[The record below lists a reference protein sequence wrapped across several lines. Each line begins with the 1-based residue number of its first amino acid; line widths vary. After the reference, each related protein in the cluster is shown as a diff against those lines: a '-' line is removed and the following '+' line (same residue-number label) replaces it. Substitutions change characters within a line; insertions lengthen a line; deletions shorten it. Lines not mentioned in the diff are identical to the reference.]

1 MPRRV
6 LTGRVTSDKMDKT
19 ITVLVNRR
27 VMHPIYK
34 KFIRRSK
41 KYAAHD
47 ETNLCKTGDTVR
59 IEECRPI
66 SKRKTWQVIERNGDA
81 VEPFLHADDLLLL
94 PAETPAADAIP
105 PEALVPGDVP
115 APTAG

>member
-19 ITVLVNRR
+19 VTVLVDRR
-27 VMHPIYK
+27 VMHPLYK

-47 ETNLCKTGDTVR
+47 EDNICKIGDTVR

-66 SKRKTWQVIERNGDA
+66 SKRKTWTVVERNGQPT
-81 VEPFLHADDLLLL
+81 VEAPVL
-94 PAETPAADAIP
+94 EGVAA
-105 PEALVPGDVP
+105 
-115 APTAG
+115 

>member
-19 ITVLVNRR
+19 VTVLVDRR
-27 VMHPIYK
+27 VIHPLYK

-47 ETNLCKTGDTVR
+47 QLNECKIGDTVR

-66 SKRKTWQVIERNGDA
+66 SRRKTWTVVVRNGAPLAAPATDA
-81 VEPFLHADDLLLL
+81 KSGAQ
-94 PAETPAADAIP
+94 A
-105 PEALVPGDVP
+105 
-115 APTAG
+115 